1 MGSGVGYSRVRQSD
15 TESGDSGD
23 SGDDLGQSQLATT
36 GSRVKSGKYNKC
48 INTIGF
54 TQMFRSTKPQSKI
67 FYLILGQ
74 WMLAASNN
82 FCELAHIHTK

>member
-1 MGSGVGYSRVRQSD
+1 MEYSRVLQSD

-48 INTIGF
+48 IHTIGF
-54 TQMFRSTKPQSKI
+54 TQMFRSSHQSKI
-67 FYLILGQ
+67 LLFMLEFGSVDASKWTLLGS
-74 WMLAASNN
+74 L
-82 FCELAHIHTK
+82 